1 MLKGLGM
8 KDIMSTPNKDLSAD
22 RFDEKFCKIMDII
35 GDFEGKRLLA
45 EKDELDRNGFT
56 IPESLDK
63 RCLEI
68 ICRWLDN
75 R

>member
-1 MLKGLGM
+1 
-8 KDIMSTPNKDLSAD
+8 MSKPNKDLSAD

-68 ICRWLDN
+68 IR
-75 R
+75 